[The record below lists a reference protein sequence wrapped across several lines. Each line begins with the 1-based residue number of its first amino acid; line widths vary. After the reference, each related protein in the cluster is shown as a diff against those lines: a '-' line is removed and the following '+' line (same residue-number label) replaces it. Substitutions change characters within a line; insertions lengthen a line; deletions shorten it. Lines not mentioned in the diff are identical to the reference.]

1 MGASTG
7 RDHLKDDTRPLELAE
22 KGGEMAQAEAVTPE
36 GMIGDEVVEIG
47 GRRELLVDELLVE
60 RMTGE
65 ARLQLHQPVRREI
78 AYRADAPWE
87 GNGSAYQSVFRD
99 GDRIRAY
106 YRGGHHSNSEA
117 YQRDACSWEMLCLL
131 ESPDGIHW
139 TRPDLGIVAH
149 RGSKQNNLV
158 LDASMVADVGGS
170 PAHTAV
176 FKDANPACPEEEQYK
191 IIMAGSKPRGLYLL
205 TSPDGKRF
213 DLKSSEPFM
222 TVGAFDSQNLAFWD
236 PARAE
241 YRLYHRGFNKGVR
254 DILTCTAPDFEHFPE
269 PQWVSYP
276 DSPTMALYTNQIQ
289 PYYRAP
295 HLYVGFPMR
304 YCERGWSGPM
314 LDLPGLENRLAR
326 GQHHPRYGMTITDA
340 VFMTSRDGTHF
351 RRWAE
356 AFIRPGPRQRESWVY
371 GDNFVFWGMYE
382 TPSTIE
388 DAPAELSLLA
398 VEGYWEDEDTAFRRY
413 TLRVDGF
420 VSACAPY
427 AGGELVTRP
436 LIFAGGS
443 LSVNAETSAYGSFQ
457 VEIQDAQGAPMPG
470 YGLDECEPI
479 FCDSLDYTVRWR
491 TRAGGDLRSLEG
503 RPVRLRFAL
512 RDADLYSFQF
522 VPFRPAPD
530 RPSAPELSVLPPRNP
545 ERPAFTVIDDD
556 LQAVTATTSGTGE
569 SRLPETGD
577 GDQGWVI
584 RSGSPDRVCV
594 LSDDP
599 VGSGKVGERHY
610 LKVERRDEEAAEGGQ
625 AWIQLAPQDGAD
637 SAGGVAIVQACIMI
651 PDGNQDVVAID
662 AYDSSI
668 ASAQGGAFQVRFH
681 PDGTVSYFKSV
692 GNPIE
697 GLRFEPGTWVEVEI
711 KADLSR
717 GVFALSVGDRT
728 ASELPFAHDNVRRV
742 QCIGLNPGKGSAL
755 LIDRVSVR
763 VVPETASG

>member
-1 MGASTG
+1 MAHPEAGTTATV
-7 RDHLKDDTRPLELAE
+7 A
-22 KGGEMAQAEAVTPE
+22 GGE
-36 GMIGDEVVEIG
+36 VVDIG
-47 GRRELLVDELLVE
+47 GRRELLVDEFLLE

-78 AYRADAPWE
+78 AFRADAPWE
-87 GNGSAYQSVFRD
+87 GNGSAYQSAFCD
-99 GDRIRAY
+99 GDRVRVY
-106 YRGGHHSNSEA
+106 YRGGHHSASEA
-117 YQRDACSWEMLCLL
+117 HQRDPHSWETLCLL

-139 TRPDLGIVAH
+139 TRPNLGVIEY
-149 RGSKQNNLV
+149 RGSRQNNLV
-158 LDASMVADVGGS
+158 LDKDMVAEVGGS
-170 PAHTAV
+170 PAHTSV
-176 FKDANPACPEEEQYK
+176 FKDANPACPETERYK

-205 TSPDGKRF
+205 TSPDGVRF
-213 DLKSSEPFM
+213 SLRSTEPFM

-236 PARAE
+236 PVRAE

-254 DILTCTAPDFEHFPE
+254 DILTCTAPDFEQFPE
-269 PQWVSYP
+269 PQWISYP
-276 DSPTMALYTNQIQ
+276 GSPTMALYTNQIQ

-295 HLYVGFPMR
+295 HLFMGFPMR

-351 RRWAE
+351 KRWAE

-382 TPSTIE
+382 TPSAIE

-443 LSVNAETSAYGSFQ
+443 LSVNAETSAFGSIQ
-457 VEIQDAQGAPMPG
+457 VEVQDVGGRPLPG
-470 YGLDECEPI
+470 FTLDECEPI

-491 TRAGGDLRSLEG
+491 TRDGGDLRSLEG
-503 RPVRLRFAL
+503 QPVRLRFVL

-530 RPSAPELSVLPPRNP
+530 RAFAPELSVLPARNP
-545 ERPAFTVIDDD
+545 DRSVFTVIDDD
-556 LQAVTATTSGTGE
+556 LQTVPASVSSASE
-569 SRLPETGD
+569 SRLPVSGD

-584 RSGSPDRVCV
+584 PGGSADRVRV
-594 LSDDP
+594 LNDDP
-599 VGSGKVGERHY
+599 VGSGRAGERHY
-610 LKVERRDEEAAEGGQ
+610 LQVERRDEEAAEGGQ

-637 SAGGVAIVQACIMI
+637 SAHGSVTLQACILI
-651 PDGNQDVVAID
+651 PAGNQGAVAID
-662 AYDSSI
+662 AFDSSI
-668 ASAQGGAFQVRFH
+668 EAAQDGAFRVRFQ

-692 GNPIE
+692 ENAVE
-697 GLRFEPGTWVEVEI
+697 GLCFEPDTWVEVEI
-711 KADLSR
+711 SVDLSR
-717 GVFALSVGDRT
+717 GSFTLTVGDKT
-728 ASELPFAHDNVRRV
+728 VGDLPFAHDNARRI
-742 QCIGLNPGKGSAL
+742 QCIGLNPGKASTL
-755 LIDRVSVR
+755 LIDRISVR
-763 VVPETASG
+763 VVPEQAGAG